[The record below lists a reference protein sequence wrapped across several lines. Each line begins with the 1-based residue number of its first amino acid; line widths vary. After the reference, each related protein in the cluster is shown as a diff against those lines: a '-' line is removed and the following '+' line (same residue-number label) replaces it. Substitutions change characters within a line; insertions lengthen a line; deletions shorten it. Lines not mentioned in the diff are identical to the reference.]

1 LSKISGVGDA
11 PFDIEW
17 HWNEEAVD
25 AVEWR
30 LWDELIYQSGK
41 PSIYLDSKMMKSI
54 LSSNSRDLAAVVWK
68 QNGRM
73 IGIALVEDAEAESI
87 DLDKHIDSKRS
98 WFSGIS
104 KMLHGSEGRFVFRV
118 RVIGPVL
125 GSGLHSDRWAEGISK
140 TEQRRL
146 LTESIFKSKSN
157 TGASLPHVA
166 MLKDVPIHY
175 EGRRKQLYLGWI
187 PLEFDPEMLLH
198 LNPEWSTIEDYMQQL
213 NTKSRTKIKRVLK
226 VSSAFVV
233 SEWSAQ
239 KLEEQADDLIDLYS
253 EVFDRSGFR
262 LGKLHAQE
270 LLQSKRF
277 WGDDFIVLGYELDDE
292 LIGFQCAYRNQ
303 HEIEAFFVGF
313 RPELVKSHAI
323 YQRMLIEF
331 TRMGIESGCT
341 RVNMGRTA
349 LDVKSSIGALPQRLQ
364 CDVRF
369 RNPIFHKIA
378 ERFTR
383 GFDPASP
390 VWKKA
395 WKADSFA
402 VQHHSEFHSS

>member
-1 LSKISGVGDA
+1 MSNFSGVGDE

-30 LWDELIYQSGK
+30 LWDELIHRSRR
-41 PSIYLDSKMMKSI
+41 PSIYLNSKMMKSI
-54 LSSNSRDLAAVVWK
+54 LSSNTRDLAAVVWK

-87 DLDKHIDSKRS
+87 DLDKHVDSKRS

-125 GSGLHSDRWAEGISK
+125 GSGLHSYRWEEEISNA
-140 TEQRRL
+140 EQRRR

-157 TGASLPHVA
+157 TGASLPRVA

-175 EGRRKQLYLGWI
+175 EGRRRQLYPGWI

-198 LNPEWSTIEDYMQQL
+198 LDPEWSAIEDYTQQL

-226 VSSAFVV
+226 VSSTFVV

-239 KLEEQADDLIDLYS
+239 KLEGQADALIDLYS
-253 EVFDRSGFR
+253 KVFDRSGFR

-270 LLQSKRF
+270 LLESKRF
-277 WGDDFIVLGYELDDE
+277 WGDDFIVLGYELEGE
-292 LIGFQCAYRNQ
+292 LVGFQCAYRNQ

-313 RPELVKSHAI
+313 LPELVKSHAI

-331 TRMGIESGCT
+331 TRMGIESACT

-369 RNPIFHKIA
+369 RNSVFHKIA

-383 GFDPASP
+383 GFDPTSP
-390 VWKKA
+390 VLKKA

-402 VQHHSEFHSS
+402 VKHHLEFHSS

>member
-1 LSKISGVGDA
+1 MSNFSGVGDE

-30 LWDELIYQSGK
+30 LWDELIHRSGK

-54 LSSNSRDLAAVVWK
+54 LSSNTRDLAAVVWK
-68 QNGRM
+68 QNGRV
-73 IGIALVEDAEAESI
+73 IGVALVEDAEAESI

-104 KMLHGSEGRFVFRV
+104 KILHGSKGRFVFRV

-125 GSGLHSDRWAEGISK
+125 GSGLHSYRWAEAISNA
-140 TEQRRL
+140 EQRRR

-175 EGRRKQLYLGWI
+175 GGRRKQLYPGWI

-213 NTKSRTKIKRVLK
+213 NTKSRTKIKRVLR

-233 SEWSAQ
+233 SKWSAQ
-239 KLEEQADDLIDLYS
+239 KLAGQADNLIDLYS
-253 EVFDRSGFR
+253 KVFDRSGFR

-270 LLQSKRF
+270 LLESKRF
-277 WGDDFIVLGYELDDE
+277 WGDDFIVLGYELEGE
-292 LIGFQCAYRNQ
+292 LVGFQCAYRTQ

-331 TRMGIESGCT
+331 TRIGIESGCT

-349 LDVKSSIGALPQRLQ
+349 LDVKSSIGALPRRLQ

-369 RNPIFHKIA
+369 RNPIFHRIA

-383 GFDPASP
+383 GFDPADP
-390 VWKKA
+390 GLKKA
-395 WKADSFA
+395 WKANSFA